1 MKVLLAV
8 FLFFVSLFGREITD
22 MAGRKV
28 VVPDKITRVFGSAP
42 PSTYAV
48 YAIDPSLIVGLNFS
62 PFKGSNEASGLLDKR
77 FVSLPVVGGLQGG
90 VQGINRESL
99 LTVHPEIILSWQSS
113 DAWKSNSAAKLTEKM
128 TGESKIP
135 TVYLELEKIESMPAS
150 FVFLGDLL
158 DKKERA
164 NKLVEYAK
172 AAIAKTKAATAK
184 TPKNSL
190 PIVYYAEGTDGLATE
205 CEDSS
210 HYEAIAYAGGVNPHK
225 CKNKGGIGLEKISM
239 EQVMGY
245 NPDIIIAQEKIFFDT
260 VKSDAKWKNIK
271 AVKNG
276 EVYLVPKAPFNWIDR
291 PPSFM
296 RLLGIQWLQKVIL
309 KNQSDAQ
316 LIKEAREFYKL
327 FLNVNIGDAQ
337 AAALMGIR

>member
-1 MKVLLAV
+1 MRVLLVV

-48 YAIDPSLIVGLNFS
+48 YAIDPSLVVGLNFS
-62 PFKGSNEASGLLDKR
+62 PAKGSNEASGMLDKR
-77 FVSLPVVGGLQGG
+77 FVSLPVIGGLQGG

-99 LTVHPEIILSWQSS
+99 LSVHPEIILSWQST

-135 TVYLELEKIESMPAS
+135 TVYLELEKIESLPAS
-150 FVFLGDLL
+150 FAFLGNLL
-158 DKKERA
+158 GRKERA
-164 NKLVEYAK
+164 DKLIEYSK
-172 AAIAKTKAATAK
+172 AAIARTKANVAK

-190 PIVYYAEGTDGLATE
+190 PVVYYAEGTDGLATE

-210 HYEAIAYAGGVNPHK
+210 HYEAISFAGGVNPHK
-225 CKNKGGIGLEKISM
+225 CKSKGGIGLEKISM

-245 NPDIIIAQEKIFFDT
+245 NPDIIVVQEKIFFDI
-260 VKSDAKWKNIK
+260 VKSDPKWKNIK

-276 EVYLVPKAPFNWIDR
+276 EIYLVPKAPFNWVDR

-296 RLLGIQWLQKVIL
+296 RLLGIQWLQKIIL

-316 LIKEAREFYKL
+316 LIKEAKEFYKL
-327 FLNVNIGDAQ
+327 FLNVNINDAQ
-337 AAALMGIR
+337 AAAIMGIK

>member
-1 MKVLLAV
+1 MRVLVLV
-8 FLFFVSLFGREITD
+8 FLFFASLFGREIVD

-28 VVPDKITRVFGSAP
+28 VVPDKITKVFGSAP

-62 PFKGSNEASGLLDKR
+62 PMKGFNEASGLLDKR

-99 LTVHPEIILSWQSS
+99 LSVHPEIILSWQSS

-135 TVYLELEKIESMPAS
+135 TVYLELEKIESLPAS
-150 FVFLGDLL
+150 FAFLGDLL

-164 NKLVEYAK
+164 GKLIEYSK
-172 AAIAKTKAATAK
+172 AAIAKTKSAVSK
-184 TPKNSL
+184 TPKNKL

-210 HYEAIAYAGGVNPHK
+210 HYEAIAYAGGINPHK
-225 CKNKGGIGLEKISM
+225 CKSKGGIGLEKVSM

-245 NPDIIIAQEKIFFDT
+245 NPDIIIAQEKTFFDN
-260 VKSDAKWKNIK
+260 VKGDARWKNIK

-276 EVYLVPKAPFNWIDR
+276 EVYLVPKVPFNWVDR

-309 KNQSDAQ
+309 KNQSNAE
-316 LIKEAREFYKL
+316 LKKAAKEFYKL
-327 FLNVNIGDAQ
+327 FLNVDISDLQ
-337 AAALMGIR
+337 AAAIMGVK

>member
-1 MKVLLAV
+1 MRYLIVL
-8 FLFFVSLFGREITD
+8 FLFFASLFGREITD

-48 YAIDPSLIVGLNFS
+48 YVLDPSLIVGLNFS
-62 PFKGSNEASGLLDKR
+62 PLKGFNEASGLLDKK

-90 VQGINRESL
+90 VQGVNRESL
-99 LTVHPEIILSWQSS
+99 LSIHPEIILLWQSS

-128 TGESKIP
+128 TNESKIP
-135 TVYLELEKIESMPAS
+135 TVYLELEKIESLPAS
-150 FVFLGDLL
+150 FAFLGELL

-164 NKLVEYAK
+164 DKLIEYSK
-172 AAIAKTKAATAK
+172 AALAKTKAAVSK
-184 TPKNSL
+184 TPKNHL
-190 PIVYYAEGTDGLATE
+190 PIVYYAEGADGLSTE

-210 HYEAIAYAGGVNPHK
+210 HYEAISYAGGINPHK
-225 CKNKGGIGLEKISM
+225 CKNKGGMGLEKVSM
-239 EQVMGY
+239 EQVMSY
-245 NPDIIIAQEKIFFDT
+245 NPDIIIAQEKLFFDT

-296 RLLGIQWLQKVIL
+296 RLLGIQWLQKIIL
-309 KNQSDAQ
+309 KNQSDAE
-316 LIKEAREFYKL
+316 LKKAAKEFYKL
-327 FLNVNIGDAQ
+327 FLNVNISDSQ
-337 AAALMGIR
+337 AAVIMGVK

>member
-1 MKVLLAV
+1 MRVLLVV

-28 VVPDKITRVFGSAP
+28 VVPEKITRVFGSAP

-62 PFKGSNEASGLLDKR
+62 PFKGSNEASGLLDKK

-99 LTVHPEIILSWQSS
+99 LTVHPEIILAWAKDSS
-113 DAWKSNSAAKLTEKM
+113 TKLSEAAM
-128 TGESKIP
+128 NQSKIP
-135 TVYLELEKIESMPAS
+135 TIYVELEKIESLPAS

-172 AAIAKTKAATAK
+172 AAIARTKAVVAK

-190 PIVYYAEGTDGLATE
+190 PVVYYAEGTDGLATE

-225 CKNKGGIGLEKISM
+225 CKNKGGIGLEKVSM

-245 NPDIIIAQEKIFFDT
+245 NPDIIIAQEKIFFDS

-296 RLLGIQWLQKVIL
+296 RLLGIQWLQRVIL

-316 LIKEAREFYKL
+316 LIKEAKEFYKL
-327 FLNVNIGDAQ
+327 FLNVGISDAQ